1 MERLTGSS
9 AGMAFKCARSALY
22 SRSLVFVFD
31 DDVEFFSFVGSV
43 VFTDV
48 TPTIFPRALVSNSFV
63 ASIVVYDYF
72 TAHLQGP

>member
-1 MERLTGSS
+1 
-9 AGMAFKCARSALY
+9 MAFKCAKSALY

-48 TPTIFPRALVSNSFV
+48 APAVFPRALVSNSFV
-63 ASIVVYDYF
+63 ASVVVYDYF
-72 TAHLQGP
+72 TAHCVGP

>member
-22 SRSLVFVFD
+22 SRSLVVFD
-31 DDVEFFSFVGSV
+31 DDVEFFGFVGSV

-48 TPTIFPRALVSNSFV
+48 TPAVLPRTLVSNSFV
-63 ASIVVYDYF
+63 ASVVVYDYF